1 MIVYGVK
8 FKSQGSPT
16 CIWPTSAKACRE
28 VFDILKEADVG
39 DEILITVKNI
49 SEEKFRNMK
58 EFNGY

>member
-16 CIWPTSAKACRE
+16 CIWPTRGKACRE
-28 VFDILKEADVG
+28 VFEILKESDVG
-39 DEILITVKNI
+39 DEILITVKEI

-58 EFNGY
+58 EFMGH